1 MLMGEFATA
10 VQYKLPIKVIVLKN
24 NLLGMI
30 RWEQMAFLGNP
41 EYAVEFTPIDY
52 AKFAEAC
59 GGKGVTIKKTE
70 EVNPIIK
77 TAMKEEKDDKVPTII
92 EAYIDP
98 FELPLPPKIN
108 MEFPNKIAKSFERGQ
123 PYTKE
128 IEKALSMDQ
137 YTRNILQFKVT
148 LKKERTS
155 MKANNRVRGY
165 LLTLV
170 SAISPIQDLYS
181 K

>member
-1 MLMGEFATA
+1 MEALRCLWENLLQ
-10 VQYKLPIKVIVLKN
+10 QYNTNLPIKVIIIKN
-24 NLLGMI
+24 NTLGMI

-41 EYAVEFTPIDY
+41 EFGVEFTPIDFT
-52 AKFAEAC
+52 KFAEAC
-59 GGKGVTIKKTE
+59 GGKRFTIKKTE

-108 MEFPNKIAKSFERGQ
+108 MEFPNKIAKSFEHGQ

-128 IEKALSMDQ
+128 IEKALSMDHIQ
-137 YTRNILQFKVT
+137 ERYYNLKSL
-148 LKKERTS
+148 LKK
-155 MKANNRVRGY
+155 K
-165 LLTLV
+165 
-170 SAISPIQDLYS
+170 
-181 K
+181 